1 VPAARWRAIEERER
15 SVDHFQYLG
24 LMAGCVLV
32 TLPIEVVLG
41 ARVWRSPKRLAKAV
55 LPTAVVFVAWDL
67 IAIAEGEWS
76 FSRRYTTGVDL
87 PGHLPIEEV
96 VFFLVIPIA
105 AILTWEG
112 VGIVLDRVSRRRA
125 RSRLR

>member
-1 VPAARWRAIEERER
+1 M
-15 SVDHFQYLG
+15 DHFQYLG

-32 TLPIEVVLG
+32 TLPIEVILK

-55 LPTAVVFVAWDL
+55 LPTAAVFALWDL
-67 IAIAEGEWS
+67 VAIAAGEWS

-96 VFFLVIPIA
+96 VFFLVIPVA

-112 VGIVLDRVSRRRA
+112 VGIVLEGSRHRRQ
-125 RSRLR
+125 RRLRAFRRPGRAEEQGSHRA

>member
-1 VPAARWRAIEERER
+1 
-15 SVDHFQYLG
+15 VDHFQYLG

>member
-1 VPAARWRAIEERER
+1 M
-15 SVDHFQYLG
+15 DHLQYLG

-55 LPTAVVFVAWDL
+55 LPTAAVFVVWDL
-67 IAIAEGEWS
+67 VAIAEGEWS
-76 FSRRYTTGVDL
+76 FARRYTTGVDL

-112 VGIVLDRVSRRRA
+112 VGIVLERACHRRSGRA
-125 RSRLR
+125 RAAGPGGG